1 MRGSCITSL
10 VVSAIIATLPPSF
23 AKAAGGGGHH
33 GFSGPVGSFGLGS
46 HTAYPGA
53 RNFSSPG
60 TPGWGSWIPGWGWLG
75 RPSAF
80 GAPPSAFGA
89 PPTALGA
96 PPSGLVLAPFH
107 TPYAAP
113 FWGVGAASIAIK
125 PDEATVL
132 ESESPMEEQIRALEA
147 ASPKD
152 ENSEKGSDAP
162 SEEDRSEWQPL

>member
-10 VVSAIIATLPPSF
+10 VVSAILATLPPSF

-46 HTAYPGA
+46 HTASPGA
-53 RNFSSPG
+53 RNFASPV
-60 TPGWGSWIPGWGWLG
+60 TPGGGSWIPGWGWLG
-75 RPSAF
+75 RPSA
-80 GAPPSAFGA
+80 S
-89 PPTALGA
+89 GA

-113 FWGVGAASIAIK
+113 FWGVGAASIAMK

-132 ESESPMEEQIRALEA
+132 EGESPMEEQIRALEA
-147 ASPKD
+147 SSPKD